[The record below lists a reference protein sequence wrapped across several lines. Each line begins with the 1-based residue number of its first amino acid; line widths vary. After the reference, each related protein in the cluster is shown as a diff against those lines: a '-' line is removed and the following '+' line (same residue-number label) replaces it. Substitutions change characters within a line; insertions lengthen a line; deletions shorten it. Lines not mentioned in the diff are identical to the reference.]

1 MEQVPSQSFAEDDL
15 EIPDELHFI
24 HEEQED
30 FDEKLSSEI
39 EQKMHEKVITVKG
52 GPIILG

>member
-1 MEQVPSQSFAEDDL
+1 MEQVPSRSFAEDDL

-24 HEEQED
+24 NEEQED

-39 EQKMHEKVITVKG
+39 EQKMHEKVKIVKG